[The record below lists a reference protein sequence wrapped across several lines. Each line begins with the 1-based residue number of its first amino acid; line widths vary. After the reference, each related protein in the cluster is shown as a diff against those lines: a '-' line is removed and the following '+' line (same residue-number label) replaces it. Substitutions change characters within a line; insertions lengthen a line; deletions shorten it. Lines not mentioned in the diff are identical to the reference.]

1 VGHPGRSARPGRAA
15 AQARAAAP
23 AGRTTRR
30 RRQRSAESTTTER
43 VAVSGKK
50 THTFRRAIQGV
61 TLSAEAPQLDP
72 VAIRPVGEQDEE
84 LHELFERYARPLE
97 RFCLRELGNREE
109 AEDAVQTTFLNA
121 FRAFRRGVRP
131 ELEAAWLYAIA
142 ANVCRSR
149 RRSFFRRRRVE
160 VDDDLHALEDV
171 IAAPQALETEML
183 IGLGEALASMPESQR
198 TAILLR
204 EWQGLSYAEIAREMN
219 LTNGAVETLI
229 FRARRALAKGLEEE
243 PSRRK
248 KIAGGIN
255 VGSLLTALK
264 GLLGGAGAAKLAAAG
279 TVAVVA
285 TFAAQPL
292 VHHLTPP
299 GAPAVPESPVP
310 VPPVTPGTTGR
321 GAEVQRNMTPPATA
335 LRTGPTRTLTL
346 AGTKT
351 ADARAARA
359 KPHATADLRTGVG
372 TDASS
377 STASAGV
384 ADSDV
389 TAGTTRPAPAGGHA
403 RTHPTGGGS
412 VGRANAGKGGSSG
425 TVPPTSKGNGMRG
438 NAQNPTPPGQAKK
451 PVTPPG
457 QARTPASQQKQT
469 GSGPAAGN
477 TSGKDTGTGNKAA
490 TAATNASAAPDAA
503 PAASG
508 GDGTSTDAPA
518 DAGTG
523 GADTSSSAAANNGA
537 HANAGAGSNAVANA
551 NASGHGKP

>member
-1 VGHPGRSARPGRAA
+1 MPFPEI
-15 AQARAAAP
+15 
-23 AGRTTRR
+23 
-30 RRQRSAESTTTER
+30 ESTLCR
-43 VAVSGKK
+43 PSG
-50 THTFRRAIQGV
+50 GG

-72 VAIRPVGEQDEE
+72 GHPACRRAG
-84 LHELFERYARPLE
+84 RRSSTSSSSATRARSSASA
-97 RFCLRELGNREE
+97 CVELGNREE

-160 VDDDLHALEDV
+160 CDDDLHALEDV
-171 IAAPQALETEML
+171 LAAPQTLEAEAL
-183 IGLGEALASMPESQR
+183 IGLGEALAAMPESQR

-204 EWQGLSYAEIAREMN
+204 EWQGLSYAEIARE
-219 LTNGAVETLI
+219 LGPHARRGRDADLPCAAHAREGARSGAVA
-229 FRARRALAKGLEEE
+229 RAAV
-243 PSRRK
+243 
-248 KIAGGIN
+248 AGGLN
-255 VGSLLTALK
+255 SARSLTALK

-359 KPHATADLRTGVG
+359 KPHATSDLRTGVG

-389 TAGTTRPAPAGGHA
+389 TAGTTRPAAAGGHA
-403 RTHPTGGGS
+403 RAHPTGGGS
-412 VGRANAGKGGSSG
+412 VGRANAGKSGSSG

-477 TSGKDTGTGNKAA
+477 TSGKDTGTRNKAA
-490 TAATNASAAPDAA
+490 TAGPDASAATDAA
-503 PAASG
+503 PGASG
-508 GDGTSTDAPA
+508 GNGNGNGADASA

-537 HANAGAGSNAVANA
+537 HANAGGGSNAAANA
-551 NASGHGKP
+551 NANGHGKP